1 MGKNAPMFLCVAL
14 INHVTKELYISMAA
28 IIGVLQLSTSVSLYQ
43 STVGIVRYA
52 EKLFPFSPISSF
64 LGLVWLRPLARL
76 PLIGEGK
83 ESAFKRFHK
92 ALYPVQLVEFQLL
105 LSSGGGAGI
114 WHKLIVLLFGLRADL
129 FNLGRRRIYFAFILK
144 V

>member
-1 MGKNAPMFLCVAL
+1 MGKSVPIYPCVAL
-14 INHVTKELYISMAA
+14 INHVIKELYISMAA
-28 IIGVLQLSTSVSLYQ
+28 IIGTLLLSTSVSLYQ

-52 EKLFPFSPISSF
+52 EKLFPFFQISSF

-83 ESAFKRFHK
+83 ESAFKRFPK
-92 ALYPVQLVEFQLL
+92 ALYPLRLVEFQLL
-105 LSSGGGAGI
+105 LSSGGGTGI
-114 WHKLIVLLFGLRADL
+114 WHKLTLLLFGLRADL
-129 FNLGRRRIYFAFILK
+129 FNLGRRRIYFAFIPK